1 MTELA
6 SVDHASNM
14 TAESQNR
21 RLRQGYGNWV
31 FLFLVLMLLAL
42 GWYQRDDSYLEAE
55 SGLGYALGILG
66 GSLMLLLLLYPVRK
80 RMRMM
85 DRVLSVRFWFRLH
98 MLFGILGP
106 VAILYHANF
115 SLGSTN
121 SSVALVCMLLVASS
135 GLVGRYL
142 YVRVHHGLYGAK
154 TQLSEYQKLMESRR
168 KALTRYMPKGD
179 VIINELLR
187 LEKIGLTPA
196 QGLLH
201 SLRMRS
207 LSRREIRKSRKRIR
221 KVINGDINKH
231 SQLSKEAGRMI
242 GNNVEQFL
250 LIVQQSADLRLY
262 ERLFGWWHVLHLP
275 LFVMMLIAGIVH
287 VVVVH
292 MY

>member
-1 MTELA
+1 VTELA

-14 TAESQNR
+14 TPESQNR

-106 VAILYHANF
+106 MAILYHANF

-187 LEKIGLTPA
+187 LEKIGLAPA

-221 KVINGDINKH
+221 KVINGDITKQ
-231 SQLSKEAGRMI
+231 SQLSNDAGRMI

-250 LIVQQSADLRLY
+250 LVVQQSADLRLY